1 MALSDR
7 DYITRKKKRARSGA
21 GSGRRRTSGPGQTWM
36 GVNRNFVLG
45 ALIVIALCIAVYVLR
60 VMQAQS

>member
-7 DYITRKKKRARSGA
+7 DYVTRRKKKRKATA
-21 GSGRRRTSGPGQTWM
+21 GSGSRRSGGETWM

-45 ALIVIALCIAVYVLR
+45 ALIVIIACVAIYVLR
-60 VMQAQS
+60 VLQSQG